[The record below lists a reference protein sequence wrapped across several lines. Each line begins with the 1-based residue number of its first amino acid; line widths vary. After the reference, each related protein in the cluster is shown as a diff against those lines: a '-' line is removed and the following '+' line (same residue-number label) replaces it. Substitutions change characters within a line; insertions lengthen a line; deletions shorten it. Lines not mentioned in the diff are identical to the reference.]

1 MPSYFYH
8 LKFELYPTPNPT
20 ISPQRPTQGST
31 AASNIW
37 LPPPDTDIFGELPSH
52 PPRNTRTS
60 RTGRPQPSPIQSSY
74 DTAYRPSH
82 TAQKRASDDNE
93 EPGLHVID
101 CGLSRAPVK
110 ADNGKDVEVLTARQW
125 KARTQS
131 FPPPPA
137 FAAIRPD
144 AAVQDWRFGRV
155 SVESLEQQTTNNS
168 ATDMDEAAGSSGERP
183 SAATG
188 IGPMFGGA
196 GSMTMAKLLPLDTTN
211 TELGWGVVHFYREQD
226 DSPSLR
232 RPITEQQT
240 GKDGDCTTVCVPAVP
255 SYWSFHDLLGFIGEE
270 WKESISHYRLVT
282 TAQMNRYLVL
292 MKFRD
297 GQKARAWQ
305 KEFDGKLFNNIEA
318 QVCQAIFIRSITFET
333 PTRPDGAFPDLSR
346 DPFTPS
352 SAVSNTLKPFPPPTP
367 NLIELPTCAV
377 CLERMDDTTGLM
389 TISCQH
395 VFHCKCLDHW
405 QGSGCPVCR
414 HTSSKPAYD
423 PSNPYTQ
430 PFGSSVSNLCSVCDT
445 ADDIWICLICGKV
458 GCGRYK
464 GGHAKDHWK
473 ETAHSFALE
482 METQYVWDY
491 AGDTWVHRL
500 IRDKG
505 DGKVVE
511 LPGTTSQQAG
521 LSNNGDGSGQQDD
534 VVPRA
539 KLDNVGMEYTHL
551 LTSQLESQRVY
562 FEEMVSKIADK
573 AAKATSTADAAL
585 QQSKATT
592 SENKQLRAE
601 LDKLRLETVPQ
612 LERDAERDRKKAEKA
627 QDLARSLGKALQ
639 EEKEVGKGL
648 MKRVEHNQAEVEALR
663 ARDAEQKEK
672 IAELEEMNRDL
683 SMFISGQEKLKEMEA
698 EGQVEAGELAEGS
711 ASVPEKKGRRKGKR

>member
-20 ISPQRPTQGST
+20 TTSPQPNRGETST
-31 AASNIW
+31 KDVW
-37 LPPPDTDIFGELPSH
+37 LPSPETNIFDELPSH
-52 PPRNTRTS
+52 PERNTRNS
-60 RTGRPQPSPIQSSY
+60 RAAGRPQPSPVQSY
-74 DTAYRPSH
+74 DAAYRPKSQAH
-82 TAQKRASDDNE
+82 QVARDDSE
-93 EPGLHVID
+93 DSGVHIID
-101 CGLSRAPVK
+101 CGLSRAPIK
-110 ADNGKDVEVLTARQW
+110 ADNGKNVEVLTERQW
-125 KARTQS
+125 KARTKS

-144 AAVQDWRFGRV
+144 TAVRDWRFGRV
-155 SVESLEQQTTNNS
+155 SIESLKDQNTGAEMAAEGS
-168 ATDMDEAAGSSGERP
+168 AERP

-188 IGPMFGGA
+188 IGPMFSGA
-196 GSMTMAKLLPLDTTN
+196 GTLTMAKLLPLDTTN

-226 DSPSLR
+226 DNPSLR
-232 RPITEQQT
+232 KPITEQQT
-240 GKDGDCTTVCVPAVP
+240 GNEDDCTTVCIPAVP

-270 WKESISHYRLVT
+270 WKESISHYRIVV

-318 QVCQAIFIRSITFET
+318 QVCQAVFIKSITFET

-430 PFGSSVSNLCSVCDT
+430 PFGSAVSNLCSVCDT
-445 ADDIWICLICGKV
+445 DDDIWICLICGKV

-511 LPGTTSQQAG
+511 LPGTTNQQAG
-521 LSNNGDGSGQQDD
+521 VSDNGDGSGQQDD

-562 FEEMVSKIADK
+562 FEEMISKIADK
-573 AAKATSTADAAL
+573 AAKATSTAESAL

-592 SENKQLRAE
+592 AENRQLRAE
-601 LDKLRLETVPQ
+601 LNKLQQETVPQ

-648 MKRVEHNQAEVEALR
+648 MKRVEHNKAELDGLKG
-663 ARDAEQKEK
+663 RDAEQREK

-683 SMFISGQEKLKEMEA
+683 SMFISGQEKLREMEA